1 MQDSKVQVFQ
11 YELISNVS
19 YLNNMLFKISKSGS
33 FDVRFVVKRV
43 IPRTSHFTNTV
54 EPIMQSTTF
63 FLVNTLNVFKFTLHS
78 TTFGLAHQI
87 QLFTFF
93 KSLTFYL

>member
-1 MQDSKVQVFQ
+1 MQNSKVQVFE

-19 YLNNMLFKISKSGS
+19 YLNKMLFKISKSGS
-33 FDVRFVVKRV
+33 FDVRFVVKRGK
-43 IPRTSHFTNTV
+43 PRTSHFTNTV
-54 EPIMQSTTF
+54 ELIMQSTTF
-63 FLVNTLNVFKFTLHS
+63 FLVNALNIFKFTLHS
-78 TTFGLAHQI
+78 TTFSLAHQM

>member
-54 EPIMQSTTF
+54 ELIMQSTTF
-63 FLVNTLNVFKFTLHS
+63 FLVSTLNVFKFTLHS